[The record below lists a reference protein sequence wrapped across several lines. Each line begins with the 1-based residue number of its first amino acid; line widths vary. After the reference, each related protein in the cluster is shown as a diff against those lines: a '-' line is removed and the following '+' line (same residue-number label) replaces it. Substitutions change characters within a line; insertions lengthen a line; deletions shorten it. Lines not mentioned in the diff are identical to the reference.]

1 MILIVI
7 QSTDLKYMPFESQGE
22 RTAAVQDCK
31 DHSLE
36 IITHIFDMKFDKDM
50 DVQREVFALVY
61 LKIYY

>member
-1 MILIVI
+1 
-7 QSTDLKYMPFESQGE
+7 MPFESQGE

-61 LKIYY
+61 LNIYIIS